1 MRKHATRGP
10 VWNGL
15 NIHLK
20 LRKPDKGMAH
30 RNQTLHCHLTRQIA
44 RNGNSCNQYCHLC
57 PHIDARS
64 RSYFSWFFEPCMR
77 QFYRIVK

>member
-1 MRKHATRGP
+1 MVRKDTRGP

-30 RNQTLHCHLTRQIA
+30 RNQTLHCHLTRQIMKSGDRCYEHCA
-44 RNGNSCNQYCHLC
+44 LC
-57 PHIDARS
+57 PHTDAKS
-64 RSYFSWFFEPCMR
+64 RSYFSWFFEPCMK